1 MDFDTGSDTRPY
13 LQFQRVTKSFGDN
26 QVLQDVS
33 FSVMRGETVCI
44 LGRSGV
50 GKSVCLRL
58 FMGFIKPD
66 AGRVIAAS
74 TDVTDCSEDELG
86 QIRKRVTMVFQNG
99 ALFDSL
105 TVAENV
111 AFPLRERGG
120 LDEEQIQQTVDG
132 LLEMM
137 RAGHLRDLLPSDLST
152 GMKRSVAIAR
162 ALAAGSECVL
172 YDEPTTMVDPLT
184 ARRLAGLLAKLKS
197 ELKLTSVVVTHDT
210 RLAEQLADRVIFL
223 DEAHV
228 VFNGTVQEMERS
240 TVPIVREFREL
251 DRLGLRGL
259 VTRVTQAPATQ
270 WKPQRRAG

>member
-1 MDFDTGSDTRPY
+1 
-13 LQFQRVTKSFGDN
+13 
-26 QVLQDVS
+26 
-33 FSVMRGETVCI
+33 
-44 LGRSGV
+44 
-50 GKSVCLRL
+50 
-58 FMGFIKPD
+58 
-66 AGRVIAAS
+66 
-74 TDVTDCSEDELG
+74 
-86 QIRKRVTMVFQNG
+86 
-99 ALFDSL
+99 
-105 TVAENV
+105 
-111 AFPLRERGG
+111 
-120 LDEEQIQQTVDG
+120 
-132 LLEMM
+132 
-137 RAGHLRDLLPSDLST
+137 
-152 GMKRSVAIAR
+152 
-162 ALAAGSECVL
+162 
-172 YDEPTTMVDPLT
+172 MVDPLT